1 MGKGYIRM
9 VKIDEQRLRKELRKR
24 NLTLA
29 GTSRELGHSDGFLN
43 TVLSSTSKQLKYV
56 DCLALQNLYGIKLS
70 DIEFFDAEDVKEE
83 DVKSEQPASVFDWD
97 ALGKVIEDAVYRAI
111 NR

>member
-1 MGKGYIRM
+1 M
-9 VKIDEQRLRKELRKR
+9 VKIDEQRLRKELQKR

-29 GTSRELGHSDGFLN
+29 GTSRELGHSEGFLS

-70 DIEFFDAEDVKEE
+70 DIEFFDAEDVREE
-83 DVKSEQPASVFDWD
+83 DVKSEIVFDWD
-97 ALGKVIEDAVYRAI
+97 ALGKVIEDAMYRAL